1 MPPYGYLLEVHVVVL
16 LRAIVLFKFGSVNT
30 RASADFMD
38 TAGLYVV
45 GMVFFFAVLILI
57 LSISMRV
64 TSSLEY

>member
-45 GMVFFFAVLILI
+45 GMLFFFAVLILI
-57 LSISMRV
+57 LSTSVSI
-64 TSSLEY
+64 TSSIEY